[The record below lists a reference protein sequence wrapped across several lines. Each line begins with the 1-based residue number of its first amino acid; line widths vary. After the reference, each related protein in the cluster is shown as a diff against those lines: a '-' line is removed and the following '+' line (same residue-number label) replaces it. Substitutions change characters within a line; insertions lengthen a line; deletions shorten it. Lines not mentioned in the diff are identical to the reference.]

1 MLIIAGSY
9 SGVYTVYI
17 HVNKQCTLHLLGI
30 TSQGMR
36 QRSFICS
43 FVFKPFPFH
52 RPVFDRL
59 LEYIYMSEVHASF
72 IPRLLVG

>member
-9 SGVYTVYI
+9 SGVYAVYI
-17 HVNKQCTLHLLGI
+17 YVNKQCTLHLLGI

-52 RPVFDRL
+52 RLGLGSRAATIYRIL
-59 LEYIYMSEVHASF
+59 LCYDKVVST
-72 IPRLLVG
+72 